1 MIGGMHSL
9 LLRNL
14 MYHNDEHIRGSG
26 EAEVDELNDTIVE
39 VISAT
44 KYNPSFHPLT
54 NASRLPKVDIPVGG
68 CPKWARLLSPP
79 EKLQAGTGIDWYFRC
94 LI

>member
-26 EAEVDELNDTIVE
+26 EAEVDE
-39 VISAT
+39 
-44 KYNPSFHPLT
+44 
-54 NASRLPKVDIPVGG
+54 
-68 CPKWARLLSPP
+68 
-79 EKLQAGTGIDWYFRC
+79 
-94 LI
+94 